1 MDSKILTLAQDE
13 GPAYWFLNQLA
24 IIKVAASQTANAFCL
39 VEMVSPVGTGS
50 PLHVHRNEDETFFV
64 LDGQL
69 EFISGAERIHCGLG
83 SSIFLPR
90 DIPHGFRVVGD
101 SPAKYLVFA
110 TPGGFD
116 RFVMEAGQPATSMTL
131 PVPTSLDLDK
141 LVALAAKFRIEIL
154 GPLPE

>member
-1 MDSKILTLAQDE
+1 MDSKILALAQNE
-13 GPAYWFLNQLA
+13 GPAFWFLNQLA
-24 IIKVAASQTANAFCL
+24 VIKVASNQTDNAYCL

-50 PLHVHRNEDETFFV
+50 PIHVHRNEDETFYV
-64 LDGQL
+64 LDGRL

-90 DIPHGFRVVGD
+90 NIPHGFRVVGG
-101 SPAKYLVFA
+101 SPAKYLVLA

-116 RFVMEAGQPATSMTL
+116 RFIMEAGQPATSMTL
-131 PVPTSLDLDK
+131 PVPAPLDLDK